1 MTKKNLTW
9 LLALPVALAGI
20 AVLSQGRAA
29 DHLDS
34 PGAKH
39 DPAGDIADVY
49 AFMSPNAAALNHA
62 VLVQTVFPVAG
73 STSKFSDKIDYVFKV
88 RQVTNP
94 SPLTLDPTP
103 LDIKCNFTNGTP
115 QTVTCTAPGG
125 IAAKTVTVG
134 DVGTCGAADDI
145 CVYAGLRSDPFFF
158 DLQAFK
164 DSVAANAS
172 KFKAADAGAVNF
184 FQGLNALALVV
195 EVDATKAFAAGAII
209 TVAAETKR
217 TAL

>member
-1 MTKKNLTW
+1 MKMKWTW
-9 LLALPVALAGI
+9 ILALPVVAAGV
-20 AVLSQGRAA
+20 AVMSQGRAA
-29 DHLDS
+29 DHLDG
-34 PGAKH
+34 PGVKH

-73 STSKFSDKIDYVFKV
+73 TTSKFSDKIDYIFKI
-88 RQVTNP
+88 RQVATA
-94 SPLTLDPTP
+94 SPLTLAP
-103 LDIKCNFTNGTP
+103 DIFDITCNFSNGTP
-115 QTVTCTAPGG
+115 QTVTCKAPGG
-125 IAAKTVTVG
+125 IANKTVNVG
-134 DVGTCGAADDI
+134 DTGACGATDDI
-145 CVYAGLRSDPFFF
+145 CVFAGPRSDPFFF

-184 FQGLNALALVV
+184 FQGLNVLAIVV

-209 TVAAETKR
+209 TVASETKR
-217 TAL
+217 TGN